1 MGRCEIIR
9 GQVALIGRTCPT
21 GCFSPRHGRR
31 ACCSSPR
38 GGWLVVQAVGSLAV
52 VVAPLAVA
60 VLLAAML
67 RPLVDKIAV
76 VLPRSL
82 AALGVILLVIAVVVG
97 GLSLVTTQVAS
108 GLPEMRDRLHAGA
121 DSVLAWLSTGPL
133 HLTADRLQAGLDQAR
148 SVVSTHSTEL
158 TTGALAA
165 GQTALDAVAGTLI
178 CLIALFF
185 FLYHG
190 EMLWAFFVRWLPAAG
205 RHDIDRAFREG
216 WSSLG
221 AYTRMQLV
229 VAAINATGIGI
240 GAAVLGVPFL
250 VPIVVIVFLGS
261 FIPIIGALLSGLVPA
276 LIALV
281 DKGPWVALAMIVVV
295 VVVHQI
301 ESHVLQPF
309 LMGHA
314 VALHPLAVIVVVTS
328 GTYLLGIGG
337 ALFAVPVAAMVN
349 AMVRYLAG
357 ATVTLDAEDPGVS
370 EHHDDGASAAVRPRR
385 QVPRPNTR
393 RPRTVAGRPRR

>member
-1 MGRCEIIR
+1 MRNHSRAGRIDRAHLPYGVLLTAAWSACLL
-9 GQVALIGRTCPT
+9 LI
-21 GCFSPRHGRR
+21 
-31 ACCSSPR
+31 AA

-385 QVPRPNTR
+385 QVSRPNTR